1 MNRSEPIRNPEE
13 LQRFKEFYRTTE
25 PNSRNYLLIT
35 VALNTALRIS
45 DILALHWGD
54 VCDVSSGRYLEHL
67 TVTEQKTHKKTHI
80 LINESIRLALAAY
93 RKDIEAAGE
102 PEADAFLF
110 PGTRTPCLN
119 RVQAYRIIREAAEK
133 CGISG
138 VISPHS
144 LRKTFGYHAWKQG
157 TPPAMLMEIY
167 QHSSYEITKRYL
179 GIEQDER
186 DEVFRNI
193 AI

>member
-1 MNRSEPIRNPEE
+1 MNRAEPIKNPEQ
-13 LQRFKEFYRTTE
+13 LQLFKDFYRTVE
-25 PNSRNYLLIT
+25 PDSRNYLLIT

-45 DILALHWGD
+45 DILALRWGD
-54 VCDVSSGRYLEHL
+54 IYDFSKSSCPGHL
-67 TVTEQKTHKKTHI
+67 VVTEKKTGKETQI
-80 LINESIRLALAAY
+80 FINDSIRQALRDY
-93 RKDIEAAGE
+93 RDSLKESE
-102 PEADAFLF
+102 PCADTFLF
-110 PGTRTPCLN
+110 PGSRTPSLN
-119 RVQAYRIIREAAEK
+119 RVQAWRIIREAAEK

-157 TPPAMLMEIY
+157 TPPAMLMDIY

-179 GIEQDER
+179 GISQDER
-186 DEVFRNI
+186 DEIFRNI

>member
-1 MNRSEPIRNPEE
+1 MNRAEPIKNPKQ
-13 LQRFKEFYRTTE
+13 LQLFKDFYRVME
-25 PNSRNYLLIT
+25 PDSRNYLLIT

-45 DILALHWGD
+45 DILTLRWGD
-54 VCDVSSGRYLEHL
+54 IYDFSKASCPGHL
-67 TVTEQKTHKKTHI
+67 VVTEKKTGKETQI
-80 LINESIRLALAAY
+80 FINDSIRQALSDY
-93 RKDIEAAGE
+93 RDSLKKGE
-102 PEADAFLF
+102 LCADTFLF
-110 PGTRTPCLN
+110 PGSRTPCLN
-119 RVQAYRIIREAAEK
+119 RVQAWRIIREAAEK

-157 TPPAMLMEIY
+157 TPPAMLMDIY

-179 GIEQDER
+179 GISQDER